1 MGIGF
6 LPELGLFEQN
16 IRLRPSENPF
26 SDGLFLLRMNEF
38 DTGRKAA
45 GMQARAVCKAMRFRR
60 FNIRRDCSPDVVAQ
74 GYPL

>member
-16 IRLRPSENPF
+16 IRLRPSENCF

-45 GMQARAVCKAMRFRR
+45 GMQARGGM
-60 FNIRRDCSPDVVAQ
+60 Q
-74 GYPL
+74 GDAFPLL

>member
-6 LPELGLFEQN
+6 LPELGLFERN
-16 IRLRPSENPF
+16 IRLRPSENRF

-45 GMQARAVCKAMRFRR
+45 GMQARAVYKAMRFHR
-60 FNIRRDCSPDVVAQ
+60 FNIRRNCSPDVVAR